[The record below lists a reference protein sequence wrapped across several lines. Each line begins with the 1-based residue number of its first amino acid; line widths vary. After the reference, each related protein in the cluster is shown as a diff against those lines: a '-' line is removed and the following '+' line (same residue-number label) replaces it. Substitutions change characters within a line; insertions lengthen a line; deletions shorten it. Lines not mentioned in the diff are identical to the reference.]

1 MTELE
6 VRIVHLEPMRVAC
19 ASGFGQSPEEEAWDT
34 LIAWAKS
41 QGLLDDLDALRFFG
55 YNNPDPSPGSPNYG
69 YDQWIT
75 VGPDAKPEG
84 KVEIKEFPGGLYAVT
99 RCRLGDIGAAW
110 KQLAAWHEDSAYRC
124 GHHQWL
130 EECLNPEVF
139 IRPEGQFQLPESA
152 FGDVE
157 FDIYLPIAE

>member
-1 MTELE
+1 MTDLK

-19 ASGFGQSPEEEAWDT
+19 ASGFGPSPEGEAWDT
-34 LIAWAKS
+34 LIGWAKS
-41 QGLLDDLDALRFFG
+41 QGLLNDLDALRFFG

-69 YDQWIT
+69 YDQWVT
-75 VGPDAKPEG
+75 AGPDAKPEG

-99 RCRLGDIGAAW
+99 RCRLSTIGAAW
-110 KQLAAWHEDSAYRC
+110 KQLAAWREDSAYKW

-139 IRPEGQFQLPESA
+139 VAPEGQAPAPESA
-152 FGDVE
+152 YGNVE